1 MKIAIIDLGTNTS
14 NLLIAEHSE
23 DSYNIIFRGKQLV
36 RMGDTQIKNN
46 LISNEAIDR
55 VLSVLKDQKKI
66 IESNGV
72 DKVKIIATSGVRSAK
87 NQEDFIRAV
96 KQSTGYPVEVISG
109 EKEADLI
116 FKGVLLAL
124 NNLIEKSLILD
135 IGGGSNELIIA
146 HNQHIIWKESK
157 PAGMARITNQ
167 FVLSDPLK
175 PGEIEILQN
184 YFSARHQDAFNNLK
198 KEAVNTLIGCSGS
211 FDTIAD
217 ILDQVDPGIKV
228 RTWQEIPLPDFYKVY
243 ELLIRSTRAQ
253 RINMKGMDSV
263 RVDLIVPAMIF
274 IDLIIKKS
282 GIIHIIQTG
291 NSLREGVLHE
301 LMNNKPEV
309 I

>member
-14 NLLIAEHSE
+14 NLLIAEHTE
-23 DSYNIIFRGKQLV
+23 DSYNILFRGKQLV
-36 RMGDTQIKNN
+36 RMGDIQIKDNV
-46 LISNEAIDR
+46 ISKEAIDR
-55 VLSVLKDQKKI
+55 VLKVLNDQKKI

-72 DKVKIIATSGVRSAK
+72 NKVKVLATSGVRAAK
-87 NQEDFIRAV
+87 NKEEFVQAV
-96 KQSTGYPVEVISG
+96 SRSTGYPVEVISG

-124 NNLIEKSLILD
+124 DNLVEKSLILD

-146 HNQHIIWKESK
+146 HNQDIIWKESK

-175 PGEIEILQN
+175 PGEIDILQN
-184 YFSARHQDAFNNLK
+184 YFSARHQEAFSNLK
-198 KEAVNTLIGCSGS
+198 KEGVNTLIGCSGS

-217 ILDQVDPGIKV
+217 ILDQVDPGEKV
-228 RTWQEIPLPDFYKVY
+228 RTWQEIPLNEFYKVHD
-243 ELLIRSTRAQ
+243 LLIKSTRTQ
-253 RINMKGMDSV
+253 RMNLKGMDSV

-274 IDLIIKKS
+274 IDLIIKQS
-282 GIIHIIQTG
+282 GVIHIIQTG
-291 NSLREGVLHE
+291 NSLREGVLYE
-301 LMNNKPEV
+301 LVKNKPEV